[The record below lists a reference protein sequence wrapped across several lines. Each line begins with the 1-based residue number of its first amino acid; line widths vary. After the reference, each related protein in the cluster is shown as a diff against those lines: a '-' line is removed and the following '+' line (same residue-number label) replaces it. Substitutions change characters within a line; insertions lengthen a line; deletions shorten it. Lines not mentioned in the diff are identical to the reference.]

1 VGATVGIAT
10 LFASMCWHG
19 LDLLRTGA
27 YADTCEIGHV
37 QCSPFAH
44 IHLFILKIKLQTKKL
59 TSYFLFVGEGT
70 LKHLHV
76 FLIDQY
82 VIHG

>member
-1 VGATVGIAT
+1 
-10 LFASMCWHG
+10 